1 MPALAHFQVA
11 KTVYDL
17 VDKRTKAGD
26 PPNRRE
32 LMAELRP
39 VLSLLGRAE
48 STAQQMLDVLMRIG
62 AIERDVSRYYQT
74 VREIDLAKFATA
86 VDRNNKR
93 RKMLISYQELP
104 VPAGAAEWVE
114 ESDFAESTAL

>member
-1 MPALAHFQVA
+1 
-11 KTVYDL
+11 
-17 VDKRTKAGD
+17 
-26 PPNRRE
+26 
-32 LMAELRP
+32 MAELRP